1 MVTNKLIGTKLLN
14 KIIKIKKQMTV
25 QSSFEKF
32 SRLEVELKIYETIV
46 EKIEINPK
54 KPKIIKK
61 YLFNKF

>member
-1 MVTNKLIGTKLLN
+1 
-14 KIIKIKKQMTV
+14 MTD